1 MLILSI
7 KETEQ
12 ILNSLTPSQ
21 LRHKLHQNPEL
32 AFIEFKTTELI
43 ISGVKALP
51 GSDKLIIHTP
61 FPTGVLFEYKVN
73 DDPFILFRA
82 DIDALPI
89 KEENEIDF
97 KSTNDFMHA
106 CGHDVHTSILYS
118 FLENVLRK
126 KPNQNILFLFQPA
139 EEAGGGAMQFYKTG
153 VFNQFNVKNAF
164 ALHVTDE
171 YPFGTIASTKGVL
184 FASALEI
191 DIEFIGE
198 SSHVAFPEKGKNAF
212 NAMRKFLDENDEL
225 SKNYK
230 DKLLFGIGKYV
241 SGTVRN
247 IAPGYAKLEGSI
259 RGLSSE
265 LIDEYLSKLIA
276 ILKKL
281 KTVTGVDYKITKGAH
296 YPEVIVDDKLFDH
309 YSKELS
315 KQYNFID
322 CGAKMTGEDFGF
334 FSQMFPSFMFWLG
347 TSKGEQYSLHNPKF
361 LPPDEAIEVGKSVFV
376 EILNSVSKLL

>member
-1 MLILSI
+1 M
-7 KETEQ
+7 K
-12 ILNSLTPSQ
+12 SLTPTQ

-32 AFIEFKTTELI
+32 AFNEVKTSELI
-43 ISGVKALP
+43 ISSVKALP
-51 GSDKLIIHTP
+51 GSDKLKIHTP

-118 FLENVLRK
+118 FLIDVLK
-126 KPNQNILFLFQPA
+126 NKPEQNILFLFQPA
-139 EEAGGGAMQFYKTG
+139 EEAGGGAMQFYNTG
-153 VFNQFNVKNAF
+153 VFNQFEIKNAF

-171 YPFGTIASTKGVL
+171 YPFGTIASTAGVL

-198 SSHVAFPEKGKNAF
+198 SSHVAFLGKGKNAF
-212 NAMRKFLDENDEL
+212 NAMRKFLDENDKL
-225 SKNYK
+225 SKIYEG
-230 DKLLFGIGKYV
+230 KLLFGIGKYL
-241 SGTVRN
+241 SGNVRN

-259 RGLSSE
+259 RGLSSK
-265 LIDEYLSKLIA
+265 LIDEYLTELIS
-276 ILKKL
+276 ILTEL
-281 KTVTGVDYKITKGAH
+281 KNNTGVDYKITKGAH
-296 YPEVIVDDKLFDH
+296 YPEVVVDEKLFSL

-315 KQYNFID
+315 AKYNFID
-322 CGAKMTGEDFGF
+322 CGPKMTGEDFGF
-334 FSQMFPSFMFWLG
+334 FSQKFPSFMFWLG
-347 TSKGEQYSLHNPKF
+347 TSKGERNGLHNPRF
-361 LPPDEAIEVGKSVFV
+361 LPPDGVIEFGNNIFV
-376 EILNSVSKLL
+376 EILNIVSV